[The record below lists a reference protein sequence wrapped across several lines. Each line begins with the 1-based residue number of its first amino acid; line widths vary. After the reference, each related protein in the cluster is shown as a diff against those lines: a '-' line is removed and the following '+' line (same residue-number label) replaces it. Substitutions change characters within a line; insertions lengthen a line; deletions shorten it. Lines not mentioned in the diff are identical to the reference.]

1 MWEKDWPKINKH
13 LYMEKIVPIINRWIR
28 LSASEG
34 KGYHILMQDN
44 ALGHASAETKA
55 DLRERGIEVIEWP
68 PYSPDLNSIERVW
81 FIIKHNLQEDYP
93 ERMTPTQLK
102 EAVQKTW
109 DDLEFPSLSD
119 LLNTMPARIQAVIDA
134 NGMHTKY

>member
-1 MWEKDWPKINKH
+1 MIK
-13 LYMEKIVPIINRWIR
+13 
-28 LSASEG
+28 
-34 KGYHILMQDN
+34 
-44 ALGHASAETKA
+44 
-55 DLRERGIEVIEWP
+55 WP
-68 PYSPDLNSIERVW
+68 PYSPDLNPIERVW
-81 FIIKHNLQEDYP
+81 FIIKHQLQKEFL

-119 LLNTMPARIQAVIDA
+119 LFGTMSARMQAVIDA